1 LEDEGAS
8 QLTRAGRRRF
18 PGGVADDSGDVP
30 GPESLQP
37 DPQLADFFE
46 ETPQGEFA
54 TVVRGYDRYSVTEH
68 IRHVE
73 AEVRQHREQAQA
85 MRRELAEAHRQI
97 RLQGPPAYSGL
108 GDRIEQLL
116 RPAEEQA
123 IELVQAA
130 WSDANKIK
138 AAAKVDAAEFRA
150 AAEHEASQLRSN
162 ALRETDDQRGAA
174 ERDADSIRAAARR
187 KADELTS
194 STERDLA
201 KLRATADH
209 EVAEKRAAA
218 ERDLANL
225 RTSTER
231 EVAQL
236 KATAKRERDEI
247 LTTSKRQ
254 ADEMRSQAQRKL
266 AESEPQRARAE
277 TELYIQLAA
286 RREEAQRQEAKRL
299 SAAQSAAHKLVS
311 EAEQR
316 ASTAEQWAAK
326 ASAQADQTR
335 RDAASRGRQLVSNAK
350 KNADQIISQAK
361 SEAEQMLAE
370 TKADAERRRA
380 AAQREVDELIRQKDS
395 IASNLAQLRQSLGQ
409 PPMDAAMQ
417 PAAPKAA
424 STADPAPSAPPALSS
439 ALCDGTSAPPAPTT
453 VQPAQSGPSAA
464 HQAAQVRP
472 APAQAEGQHAA
483 AQRGHLSGVGTML
496 RGFAVLSA
504 ATVLIRLIG
513 FVVITLFAR
522 RAGPLTFGTYS
533 FALALAGFVVGA
545 PTNFGIGTL
554 GIRNIA
560 RDPADAG
567 KVVGEALAVQ
577 AIIAAIAVAL
587 LVALVPLLSTNEE
600 LVTLTPIVALYYVAY
615 SMTVDWALQG
625 LQRLRAVAAA
635 RLAGQVL
642 FGIVTPLILIRG
654 PTGAERYAAVLAAGA
669 ILTAIAAFA
678 MVRRA
683 VGPIRVSWA
692 IAPLWD
698 LAKGAAPLGFS
709 LVMLQVY
716 YSMDQVLLGLL
727 TNKAEVGQ
735 YAAAAKLPVV
745 LSGFTAIWL
754 SAVYPHASKLF
765 THDPDAL
772 RRQLGSFTSLSVVAA
787 LPLIAGSAIV
797 GTGVMTGLF
806 GPAYGP
812 AGTPFAILMGASAVV
827 VVATNYTSLAMAA
840 GQERTFAM
848 SVTIASIINVLL
860 NLLLIPF
867 YGATGAAIST
877 VAAESVVFLIC
888 ARRVAAV
895 IGRPPLAGRRI
906 AGAVAATALMSAA
919 LIAMPSSIS
928 VWLRIAAGGAVYLA
942 AAAACGAVR
951 WEDLALLRRGV

>member
-1 LEDEGAS
+1 MEDEGAS

-18 PGGVADDSGDVP
+18 PGGVADDPAEVP

-37 DPQLADFFE
+37 DAQLANFFE
-46 ETPQGEFA
+46 ETPPGEFA
-54 TVVRGYDRYSVTEH
+54 TVLRGYDRYSVTEH

-73 AEVRQHREQAQA
+73 AEVRRHREQAQA

-108 GDRIEQLL
+108 GDRIEQLV

-130 WSDANKIK
+130 WSEANKIK
-138 AAAKVDAAEFRA
+138 AAAEVEAAELRA
-150 AAEHEASQLRSN
+150 AAENEASRLRAN
-162 ALRETDDQRGAA
+162 ALRQTDD

-194 STERDLA
+194 TTDRDLA
-201 KLRATADH
+201 QLRATADH

-218 ERDLANL
+218 ERDLAKL

-236 KATAKRERDEI
+236 KATAERERDEM
-247 LTTSKRQ
+247 LTTSERQ
-254 ADEMRSQAQRKL
+254 ADEMRSQAQRQL
-266 AESEPQRARAE
+266 DESEPQRAQAE
-277 TELYIQLAA
+277 TELHIQLAA
-286 RREEAQRQEAKRL
+286 RRREAQRQEAKRL
-299 SAAQSAAHKLVS
+299 SMARSAAQKLVS

-335 RDAASRGRQLVSNAK
+335 RDAAARARQLVSNAM
-350 KNADQIISQAK
+350 KNADQIMRQAESQA
-361 SEAEQMLAE
+361 EQVLME
-370 TKADAERRRA
+370 TRADAERRRA
-380 AAQREVDELIRQKDS
+380 VAQREVDELIRQQDS
-395 IASNLAQLRQSLGQ
+395 IASDPAQIRQASGGQ
-409 PPMDAAMQ
+409 LPTDAAMR
-417 PAAPKAA
+417 PTALRAA
-424 STADPAPSAPPALSS
+424 STAGPAPPVPPAPSAPPST
-439 ALCDGTSAPPAPTT
+439 LCDGTSTPAAPVT
-453 VQPAQSGPSAA
+453 VQPAQAGPSAA

-472 APAQAEGQHAA
+472 APARTEGQHPA
-483 AQRGHLSGVGTML
+483 AQRGHLSGVGTVL

-522 RAGPLTFGTYS
+522 RAGPATFGTYS

-554 GIRNIA
+554 GIRKIA

-577 AIIAAIAVAL
+577 AIIAVVAVAL

-654 PTGAERYAAVLAAGA
+654 PAGAERYAAVFAAGA

-683 VGPIRVSWA
+683 VGPIRLSWA

-735 YAAAAKLPVV
+735 YAAAAKVPVV
-745 LSGFTAIWL
+745 LSGFTAIWV
-754 SAVYPHASKLF
+754 SAVYPHASRLF

-772 RRQLGSFTSLSVVAA
+772 RRQLGGFTSLSFVAA

-797 GTGVMTGLF
+797 GTEVMTGLF
-806 GPAYGP
+806 GSAYRP

-827 VVATNYTSLAMAA
+827 IVAINYTSLAMAA

-848 SVTIASIINVLL
+848 SVTVASIINVLL

-877 VAAESVVFLIC
+877 VVAESVVFVIC
-888 ARRVAAV
+888 ARRMAAV
-895 IGRPPLAGRRI
+895 MGRPPLAGRRI
-906 AGAVAATALMSAA
+906 AGAVAATVVMSAA
-919 LIAMPSSIS
+919 LIAIPSSIS
-928 VWLRIAAGGAVYLA
+928 VWLRIAAGGAIYVA

-951 WEDLALLRRGV
+951 REDLALLRRTV